1 MHHIEVQL
9 YYTNEAKQVI
19 AIKFPSHMLCL
30 LLHSYTNSNL
40 YVISN
45 DPQGAWATCAQEGAL
60 KQYIRSLV
68 DGTKDDL
75 SLLTNYMRN
84 SLIYPIKC

>member
-60 KQYIRSLV
+60 KHSTYDHLWTEQKMTYH
-68 DGTKDDL
+68 
-75 SLLTNYMRN
+75 Y
-84 SLIYPIKC
+84 